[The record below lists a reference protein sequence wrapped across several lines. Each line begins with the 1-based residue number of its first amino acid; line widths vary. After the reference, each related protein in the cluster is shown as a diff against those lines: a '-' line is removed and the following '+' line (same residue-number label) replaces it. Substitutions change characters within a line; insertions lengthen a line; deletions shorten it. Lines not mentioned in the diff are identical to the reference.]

1 MVMSESIGNVSLILN
16 IVALVLVTVGVVGR
30 RGAKKALIR
39 HGYLSILGFAIKLGT
54 VFAVMMPALL
64 IEMPELLSF
73 SALPLG
79 LVVLKVALGIA
90 GDVMGFVCIV
100 PWFLKPMEQMNCSR
114 VKRWMLPTFIV
125 WTVSIILG
133 VVIHLGEIM

>member
-1 MVMSESIGNVSLILN
+1 MSESIGNVSLVLN
-16 IVALVLVTVGVVGR
+16 IVALVLVAVGVVGC
-30 RGAKKALIR
+30 RGAKKALMR

-54 VFAVMMPALL
+54 VFAVMMPALFV
-64 IEMPELLSF
+64 EMPELLEF
-73 SALPLG
+73 SPLPLG
-79 LVVLKVALGIA
+79 LVVLKVVLGIG

-100 PWFLKPMEQMNCSR
+100 PWFLKPMERMNCSR

-133 VVIHLGEIM
+133 IILHLGEIM